1 MSATSAAIITPPR
14 IEAGLFLHRP
24 DVLRPVSFRL
34 AERQTTS
41 AMRYRSSFLLIW
53 LAFAL
58 VTSTLLPTRSFA
70 EQTVSDW
77 LGVANAQLAQG
88 KPGRALLIFG
98 EIASRHP
105 EFSPAQAGLEQSFR
119 KLGSVRRNEAF
130 LRYALAKDPKHE
142 DALLAAWQSL
152 DRAHPL
158 RFSATASILPSSNV
172 DHVASERYLVTDFG
186 TFLIKDGGNETS
198 GVGLGYGANL
208 DWFIQPRPGHRI
220 RFRASYAGAWYHT
233 ATLRYS
239 EPGLA
244 VQYEHLGRRGPW
256 SVEAFV
262 RDRRYGGGSQD
273 ITSDNLTRGVRFAKA
288 WRSVA
293 DGRTVFRLGG
303 EYASY
308 GEKSY
313 LSGPRYYVDL
323 ARRTRVGRRG
333 ALSYGLRLERAVPR
347 TDYHRYSGAELRV
360 GFERPL
366 IAGVRGGLSLSYGER
381 RYDAAFPIVGVH
393 RRDRA
398 ASLGLSL
405 ELKRVKILGQTPRI
419 SCTARR
425 TRSNV
430 ALYTTNS
437 VDCAFSL
444 KLDF

>member
-1 MSATSAAIITPPR
+1 
-14 IEAGLFLHRP
+14 
-24 DVLRPVSFRL
+24 
-34 AERQTTS
+34 
-41 AMRYRSSFLLIW
+41 MRYRSSFLLIW

-58 VTSTLLPTRSFA
+58 VVCLLSPSRSFA

-98 EIASRHP
+98 EIAARHP
-105 EFSPAQAGLEQSFR
+105 EFTPAQTGLEQSFT

-142 DALLAAWQSL
+142 AALLAAWQAL
-152 DRAHPL
+152 DRAHPF

-186 TFLIKDGGNETS
+186 TFLINDGGNETS

-208 DWFIQPRPGHRI
+208 DWFFQPRPGHRI
-220 RFRASYAGAWYHT
+220 RLRASYAGAWYHT
-233 ATLRYS
+233 AILRYS

-244 VQYEHLGRRGPW
+244 LRYEHLGGGAPW
-256 SVEAFV
+256 SVEAFL
-262 RDRRYGGGSQD
+262 RDRRYGGESQD

-288 WRSVA
+288 WRSA
-293 DGRTVFRLGG
+293 GGGRTVFRLDG

-308 GEKSY
+308 SEKPY
-313 LSGPRYYVDL
+313 LTGPRYFVDL
-323 ARRTRVGRRG
+323 ARRTRLGQRS
-333 ALSYGLRLERAVPR
+333 ALSYGLRLERALPR
-347 TDYHRYSGAELRV
+347 KDYHRYSGAELRV
-360 GFERPL
+360 GFDRPL
-366 IAGVRGGLSLSYGER
+366 FDGVRGGLSLSYGER

-393 RRDRA
+393 RRDRT

-405 ELKRVKILGQTPRI
+405 ELKRAKILGQTPRI
-419 SCTARR
+419 TCSARR

-437 VDCAFSL
+437 VDCALSL